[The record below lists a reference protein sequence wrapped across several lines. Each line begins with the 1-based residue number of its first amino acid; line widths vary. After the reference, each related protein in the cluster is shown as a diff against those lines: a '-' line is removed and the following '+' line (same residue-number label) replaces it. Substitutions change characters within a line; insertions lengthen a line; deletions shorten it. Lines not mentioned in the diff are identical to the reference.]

1 MGGGGGGAGGESSKL
16 FENDRKNWCPWG
28 TKFNSMTINLKEQIS
43 TIICKEAPTF
53 GDKTIALRRP
63 FLKVSE

>member
-1 MGGGGGGAGGESSKL
+1 MS
-16 FENDRKNWCPWG
+16 
-28 TKFNSMTINLKEQIS
+28 IILKEQIS